1 MATASL
7 TIRNIPQDVLERLK
21 ERAARNRRSMQGEIL
36 QILEFAAQEPATRLT
51 ADEVLERVRE
61 LGLQTPAEAVDMVRA
76 DRDAR

>member
-61 LGLQTPAEAVDMVRA
+61 VGLQTPAEAVDMVRA